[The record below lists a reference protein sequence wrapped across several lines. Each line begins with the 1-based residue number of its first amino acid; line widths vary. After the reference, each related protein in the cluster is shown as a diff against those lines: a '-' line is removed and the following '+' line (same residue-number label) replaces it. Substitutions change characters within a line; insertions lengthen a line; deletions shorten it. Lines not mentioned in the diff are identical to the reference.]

1 MPRCAPISDEEM
13 KVLNLKAKKLFESHG
28 VRLVLDDYDKIQEY
42 DYVGYAHYY
51 LKKCWNESELKN
63 NADVAIYK
71 QLLEIDAKLGTSQT
85 EQLFGC
91 LRHSPRKDI
100 IEV

>member
-1 MPRCAPISDEEM
+1 MPRGAPISDDER
-13 KVLNLKAKKLFESHG
+13 KNLNLEAGKLFESLG
-28 VRLVLDDYDKIQEY
+28 IDIFDYDKLREIGC
-42 DYVGYAHYY
+42 VGYAQYY
-51 LKKCWNESELKN
+51 LFKCWDKSELKN

-91 LRHSPRKDI
+91 LRHSPRKDL